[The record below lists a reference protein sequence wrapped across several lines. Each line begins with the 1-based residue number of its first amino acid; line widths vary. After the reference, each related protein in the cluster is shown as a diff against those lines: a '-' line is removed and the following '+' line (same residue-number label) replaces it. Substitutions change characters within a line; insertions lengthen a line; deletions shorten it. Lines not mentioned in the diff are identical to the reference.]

1 MKTRKIGDLE
11 VSAISLG
18 CMGFSHAY
26 GEATAKKD
34 ATEMLAKAV
43 DMGYTMFDTAE
54 VYGTPEDPYHN
65 EKLVGEALKPY
76 RNKVVI
82 ATKFG
87 IKFDM
92 THQGSGT
99 YPLITDAS
107 PASIRQSVE
116 GSLRRLQ
123 VDHIDLYYQHR
134 IDPKVLPE
142 TVAEVMA
149 DLIKEGKVL
158 HWGVSEATEEYICRA
173 HQVCP
178 ITAVEN
184 RLSMM
189 ARWHEMLFPTLEEL
203 GIGFVAFSPLA
214 NGLLT
219 NCYNA
224 NSQFDGKT
232 DYRAAMPQFQQE
244 SFEKNKSLFD
254 LINKLAAEKEA
265 TPSQI
270 SLAWL
275 LGKKPWIVPIPG
287 SRKESRLQ
295 ENAGAADI
303 ELTPAEVSGID
314 DALDQ
319 IEMSDVFGG
328 SKIVK

>member
-1 MKTRKIGDLE
+1 
-11 VSAISLG
+11 
-18 CMGFSHAY
+18 
-26 GEATAKKD
+26 
-34 ATEMLAKAV
+34 
-43 DMGYTMFDTAE
+43 
-54 VYGTPEDPYHN
+54 
-65 EKLVGEALKPY
+65 
-76 RNKVVI
+76 
-82 ATKFG
+82 
-87 IKFDM
+87 
-92 THQGSGT
+92 
-99 YPLITDAS
+99 
-107 PASIRQSVE
+107 
-116 GSLRRLQ
+116 
-123 VDHIDLYYQHR
+123 
-134 IDPKVLPE
+134 
-142 TVAEVMA
+142 
-149 DLIKEGKVL
+149 
-158 HWGVSEATEEYICRA
+158 
-173 HQVCP
+173 
-178 ITAVEN
+178 
-184 RLSMM
+184 MM

-303 ELTPAEVSGID
+303 ELTPDEVTGID
-314 DALDQ
+314 EALDQ

-328 SKIVK
+328 SNIVK